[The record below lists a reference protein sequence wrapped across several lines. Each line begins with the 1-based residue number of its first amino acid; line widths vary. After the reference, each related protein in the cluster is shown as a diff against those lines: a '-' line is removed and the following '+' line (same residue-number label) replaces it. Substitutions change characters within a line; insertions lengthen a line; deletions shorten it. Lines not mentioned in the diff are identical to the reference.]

1 MTSKQS
7 HTLIAALSAFLG
19 ALAVALA
26 GPEPVEVVP
35 CPVCAE
41 CPVVPVVSVPSEP
54 TEPEPTEPLPQAE

>member
-19 ALAVALA
+19 ALAVAFSEVESA
-26 GPEPVEVVP
+26 EVVP